1 MSCAVKIE
9 VICAIFF
16 LTSPTRTQISGQQVI
31 FSRPTLEEEKRRE
44 LVIGCLKE
52 CSVDSYDADVVDTLV
67 RWLAQESKA
76 AVQDKRGE
84 LSGKGISPDGVSKLV
99 IDCMGMN
106 SSHLRKR

>member
-1 MSCAVKIE
+1 MEI
-9 VICAIFF
+9 
-16 LTSPTRTQISGQQVI
+16 
-31 FSRPTLEEEKRRE
+31 
-44 LVIGCLKE
+44 
-52 CSVDSYDADVVDTLV
+52 YDADVVDTLV

-106 SSHLRKR
+106 SSH